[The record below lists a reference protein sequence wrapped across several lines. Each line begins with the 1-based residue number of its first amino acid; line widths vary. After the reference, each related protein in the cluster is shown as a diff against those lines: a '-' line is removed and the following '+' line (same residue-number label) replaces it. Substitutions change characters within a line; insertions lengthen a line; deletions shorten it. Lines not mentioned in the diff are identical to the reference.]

1 MRYDPKGKRLLD
13 LFFVFVAGAAL
24 APVLIIISICIK
36 LFDPGPVIFR
46 QKRVGRDGQVFVF
59 YKFRSM
65 PVGVGD
71 FASDEIGNIRLTWIG
86 KLIRVS
92 NIDELPQLLNIM
104 KGDMSI
110 VVPRPPIPSQRDLI
124 EMRKRDGTIKLVPGL
139 TGLAQV
145 SSFDGMSVARKA
157 KYDRQY
163 AFDISFK
170 GDLIIILRTI
180 FYLFKRPPVY

>member
-59 YKFRSM
+59 DKFRSM

-86 KLIRVS
+86 
-92 NIDELPQLLNIM
+92 N
-104 KGDMSI
+104 
-110 VVPRPPIPSQRDLI
+110 
-124 EMRKRDGTIKLVPGL
+124 
-139 TGLAQV
+139 
-145 SSFDGMSVARKA
+145 
-157 KYDRQY
+157 
-163 AFDISFK
+163 
-170 GDLIIILRTI
+170 
-180 FYLFKRPPVY
+180 